1 MQTVY
6 VLYSNKYDKLYIG
19 RTSNLL
25 ARFHSHNTFG
35 SKGYTKKYRPWMVI
49 HTEVFDN
56 LQEAN
61 KREKQLK
68 GGQGRAWIRTE
79 ILPYF
84 L

>member
-1 MQTVY
+1 
-6 VLYSNKYDKLYIG
+6 
-19 RTSNLL
+19 
-25 ARFHSHNTFG
+25 
-35 SKGYTKKYRPWMVI
+35 MVI